1 MARFTGKTVL
11 VTGAGRGLGETI
23 AEEFAKEGANVVVV
37 DIDEATANATRQ
49 KVADLGAEAIAVAAD
64 VSVRSDVEK
73 MVSETSEAFGQLDI
87 AVNNAGIEHT
97 PTPFSELT
105 DETFDKVVGV
115 NYRGLWLSMQ
125 AEINAMLSCSPE
137 RENSPEREKKEKGVI
152 VNITSVAAHVGTP
165 LMSIYGSSKHAAIGL
180 TKSAALE
187 YCQQGIRINSVS
199 PGGILTPM
207 LAHVA
212 ETNPEYIEQGNTAH
226 PIGRIAS
233 TKEIA
238 DGVLYAASDEASFM
252 VGHALVIDGGY
263 TAA

>member
-1 MARFTGKTVL
+1 MARFSGKTAL

-23 AEEFAKEGANVVVV
+23 AEEFAKEGANLVVV

-64 VSVRSDVEK
+64 VSVRSDDEK
-73 MVSETSEAFGQLDI
+73 MVSEASEAFGQLDI

-125 AEINAMLSCSPE
+125 AEISAMLIAGS
-137 RENSPEREKKEKGVI
+137 GVI

-165 LMSIYGSSKHAAIGL
+165 MMSIYGSSKHAAIGL

>member
-23 AEEFAKEGANVVVV
+23 AEEFAKEGANLVVV

-64 VSVRSDVEK
+64 VSVRSDAEK
-73 MVSETSEAFGQLDI
+73 MVSEASEAFGQLDI

-125 AEINAMLSCSPE
+125 AEISAMLIAGS
-137 RENSPEREKKEKGVI
+137 GVI

-165 LMSIYGSSKHAAIGL
+165 MMSIYGSSKHAAIGL

-238 DGVLYAASDEASFM
+238 DGVLYAASDESSFM